1 MKNFYDILGISDSAS
16 QSEVT
21 NAFRKLAKQYHPD
34 RNPKT
39 RDKFIEIFEAYE
51 ILRKTKGNER
61 KHNFRTNNKKRRTE
75 QNSSDSTE
83 LTHYWTE
90 DIRSEAEKHANMSYD
105 DFIKSSIIKGVSGVK
120 IFFSI
125 MAHIFILFWAVSIL
139 FGFTYGAVI
148 CTLSLFGLGDGLG
161 EGFLFNL
168 YGSLLGGLM
177 SYAGWALILQSIW
190 ENRNSKWKYI
200 KSIFT
205 DIWEAIKEG
214 KNDNEIL
221 VLGLIFSGFVT
232 IIALTVFKSFN

>member
-51 ILRKTKGNER
+51 ILIKTKGNER

-125 MAHIFILFWAVSIL
+125 MAHIFTLLWAVIML
-139 FGFTYGAVI
+139 FGFTYAAIVW
-148 CTLSLFGLGDGLG
+148 TLGLFGLGPEPGYLW
-161 EGFLFNL
+161 NL
-168 YGSLLGGLM
+168 YGSLLFGLM
-177 SYAGWALILQSIW
+177 SFAAWALILKAIW

-214 KNDNEIL
+214 KNDNDLL

-232 IIALTVFKSFN
+232 IIALTVFK

>member
-1 MKNFYDILGISDSAS
+1 
-16 QSEVT
+16 
-21 NAFRKLAKQYHPD
+21 
-34 RNPKT
+34 
-39 RDKFIEIFEAYE
+39 
-51 ILRKTKGNER
+51 
-61 KHNFRTNNKKRRTE
+61 
-75 QNSSDSTE
+75 
-83 LTHYWTE
+83 
-90 DIRSEAEKHANMSYD
+90 
-105 DFIKSSIIKGVSGVK
+105 
-120 IFFSI
+120 

-177 SYAGWALILQSIW
+177 SFAGWALILQSIW
-190 ENRNSKWKYI
+190 KNRNSKWKYI

-214 KNDNEIL
+214 KNDNDLL

-232 IIALTVFKSFN
+232 IIALTVFK

>member
-1 MKNFYDILGISDSAS
+1 MKNYYDILGISDSAS
-16 QSEVT
+16 LSEVT
-21 NAFRKLAKQYHPD
+21 IAFRKLAKKYHPD

-61 KHNFRTNNKKRRTE
+61 KQNFRTDNRERRTE

-83 LTHYWTE
+83 LTHYWSE
-90 DIRSEAEKHANMSYD
+90 DIRSEAEKYANMSYD

-125 MAHIFILFWAVSIL
+125 MGHIFILLLAVSIL

-148 CTLSLFGLGDGLG
+148 CTLGLFGFGDGLG
-161 EGFLFNL
+161 EGFFFNL
-168 YGSLLGGLM
+168 YGSLFFGLM
-177 SYAGWALILQSIW
+177 SYMFWYLILQSIW
-190 ENRNSKWKYI
+190 KNRNSKWKYI

-205 DIWEAIKEG
+205 NIWEAIKEG
-214 KNDNEIL
+214 KNDNELL
-221 VLGLIFSGFVT
+221 VFGLIFSGIVT
-232 IIALTVFKSFN
+232 IIAFIVYKQFN